1 MRERQV
7 SRVCERMGDFLT
19 AKTPRLFHRGT
30 TAILGAVYVR
40 FAVDAIDDDSQVR
53 GGILQAAYSLRD
65 DEDLLEDDR
74 EALEALLSW
83 FASQLN
89 TPDRF
94 TRTSSKG
101 YYRRAPKGISWL
113 KDTAKEHIEKMREVG
128 EILARHGHRVKM
140 LKESRPG
147 YLVYEDEFQVV
158 AEPFADSTT

>member
-1 MRERQV
+1 
-7 SRVCERMGDFLT
+7 MGDFLT
-19 AKTPRLFHRGT
+19 VKTPRLFQRRT

-53 GGILQAAYSLRD
+53 GGILQAAYALRD
-65 DEDLLEDDR
+65 DEDVLEDDR

-94 TRTSSKG
+94 NRTSSKG

-113 KDTAKEHIEKMREVG
+113 KDTAKEHIDKMREVA
-128 EILARHGHRVKM
+128 EILGRHGHRVEM

-147 YLVYEDEFQVV
+147 YLLYEDEFQVV

>member
-1 MRERQV
+1 
-7 SRVCERMGDFLT
+7 MGDFLT
-19 AKTPRLFHRGT
+19 AETPGLFHGRT
-30 TAILGAVYVR
+30 TASLGAVYVR

-53 GGILQAAYSLRD
+53 GGILQAAYALRD
-65 DEDLLEDDR
+65 GGDV
-74 EALEALLSW
+74 LEADRDALDALLGW

-94 TRTSSKG
+94 NRTSSKG

-113 KDTAKEHIEKMREVG
+113 KDTAKEHIDKMREVA
-128 EILARHGHRVKM
+128 EILGRHGHRAEM